1 MGCVRHPS
9 LELLERYVMEDIS
22 SRDRQR
28 VERHV
33 MRCPECL
40 DRLQGEVRWV
50 LAVRTGD
57 RIRGKSK
64 NPPGKSRA
72 KNE

>member
-1 MGCVRHPS
+1 MEYVKHLS

-22 SRDRQR
+22 SRDRQQ

-40 DRLQGEVRWV
+40 DRLHSEVGWV

-57 RIRGKSK
+57 RIRRKFK
-64 NPPGKSRA
+64 NPPGKPRA